1 VLTIGELARLAGTTV
16 RAVRHYHAEGLLE
29 EPERDHSG
37 YRRYGANDLIR
48 LVRIRRL
55 REVGVPLARI
65 GELLV
70 DRERLGQVIDDLD
83 AELAERQ
90 RVLAEQRARLAELRA
105 LRTDP
110 ELPGAMADVFAE
122 LTAAGISR
130 RVLEQERDVLLLA
143 TALDPAAATAFTEQY
158 RAMMTGPDGGLGVDL
173 AARFDAL
180 REAPADDPDVAALA
194 AELVEFTR
202 QQVHD
207 MIEFVGDRP
216 DPKRLV
222 ERVFTD
228 WLHSM
233 GPAQRRVVELM
244 SAEFG

>member
-1 VLTIGELARLAGTTV
+1 MLTIGELARLAATTV

-70 DRERLGQVIDDLD
+70 DRELLGQVIDDLD

-105 LRTDP
+105 LRADP
-110 ELPGAMADVFAE
+110 ELPEAAAGVFAE
-122 LTAAGISR
+122 LAAAGVSQ
-130 RVLEQERDVLLLA
+130 RVLEQERDALLLVSA
-143 TALDPAAATAFTEQY
+143 IDPATTAVLVERY
-158 RAMMTGPDGGLGVDL
+158 RTMVTAPGGGVGVEL
-173 AARFDAL
+173 AKRFDAL
-180 REAPADDPDVAALA
+180 REVPADDPAVALLA
-194 AELVEFTR
+194 AEIAEFTR

-207 MIEFVGDRP
+207 LVELAGERP
-216 DPKRLV
+216 DPKHV
-222 ERVFTD
+222 AERVMAD
-228 WLHSM
+228 WLGTMS
-233 GPAQRRVVELM
+233 PAQRRVVELM
-244 SAEFG
+244 GAEF